1 MMRIF
6 DDINIAKLTNDKA
19 LNRHIHG
26 MTAPPQTSQIQLKN
40 DKERKVTRQRQK
52 TMMAQVRS
60 SRGPSALA
68 LSQRSKEIS
77 SSRGTAGGHNITS

>member
-6 DDINIAKLTNDKA
+6 DDINIAKLTNDKS

-40 DKERKVTRQRQK
+40 DKERQVTRQRQK

-60 SRGPSALA
+60 TRGPSALA

-77 SSRGTAGGHNITS
+77 SSRGRVGGQNIDS

>member
-6 DDINIAKLTNDKA
+6 DDINIAKLTSDKA

-26 MTAPPQTSQIQLKN
+26 MTAPPQASQLQLRSDN
-40 DKERKVTRQRQK
+40 ERTVTRQRQK

-77 SSRGTAGGHNITS
+77 SSRGTAGGHHITS